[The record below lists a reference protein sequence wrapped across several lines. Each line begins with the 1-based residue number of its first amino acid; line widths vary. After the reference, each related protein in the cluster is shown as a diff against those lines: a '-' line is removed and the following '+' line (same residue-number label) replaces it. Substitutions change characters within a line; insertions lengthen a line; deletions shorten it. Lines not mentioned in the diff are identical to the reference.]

1 MYLDRI
7 CLAQIVTSDSFQQ
20 SIALKGWQIDWVK
33 GAFFWAYALA
43 QVPAGWLSDRFSKQ
57 RVIVWMQFTQVAV
70 TLVDRLGPGTGCSFG
85 NAGILASMAAVPVGL
100 PGFERQLPHMLLDPD
115 SPLVLRWRAL
125 PQAIRRR
132 ST

>member
-1 MYLDRI
+1 MH
-7 CLAQIVTSDSFQQ
+7 IVV
-20 SIALKGWQIDWVK
+20 L
-33 GAFFWAYALA
+33 
-43 QVPAGWLSDRFSKQ
+43 
-57 RVIVWMQFTQVAV
+57 
-70 TLVDRLGPGTGCSFG
+70 GTGIVGTCAAAWLQRDGHRITFVSPVPPGEACSFG

-100 PGFERQLPHMLLDPD
+100 PGFERQLPRMLLDPD